1 MTSLCLALD
10 RLLTLIL
17 KRKKRFNRQKQ
28 RRHFMILRSQRAR
41 QTQILLVSKSIKHV
55 NRQKQQRHLT
65 ILLFHKARQTWTL
78 LVSKLIK
85 HVNRLKHL
93 KMQSLRTHLQMMS
106 QTKIRKTTSTSR
118 SKQWNE
124 CWSVNQT
131 SIIKFLKWMIHSQN
145 RRSKKRIRSSHCFY
159 TQTRTSMKM
168 LKRLLEVNKALLSR
182 SKLFWNSHFYSISL
196 QNWLHNINVN
206 TTVKALDVETE
217 KFSENAYEDDEDN
230 DNHSMKVEQSESKSD
245 DFCKQIY
252 EQVTSHLRKL
262 MNDLDNKVAQLEL
275 KKLNEQIKQ
284 RNVKNKLLKN
294 NLDDFLINIFMF
306 IANFKNAKRFI
317 EALKKNSTN
326 NIAREKLIKINQYMN
341 LVNEQRNYLRKWL
354 IIISSHSDTNAA
366 EFKSETSEES
376 FRSMKDIKVIK
387 KDDQAFIKDDVK
399 IKVSVSIS
407 DESDDWTSFEKVMIV
422 RSTDF
427 DSRVI
432 VNHEIDMN
440 SYYNIHLEVTFEKEI
455 AWQWLN
461 EKTYEIAN
469 SSNDIV
475 IDELKIC
482 ERVKIAHIA
491 TTLLKRVER
500 QSQNHNNI
508 CYYFIKIQEKSYLSI
523 RTALSE
529 MKRISLVKLK
539 WINAALNH

>member
-1 MTSLCLALD
+1 
-10 RLLTLIL
+10 
-17 KRKKRFNRQKQ
+17 
-28 RRHFMILRSQRAR
+28 
-41 QTQILLVSKSIKHV
+41 
-55 NRQKQQRHLT
+55 
-65 ILLFHKARQTWTL
+65 
-78 LVSKLIK
+78 
-85 HVNRLKHL
+85 
-93 KMQSLRTHLQMMS
+93 
-106 QTKIRKTTSTSR
+106 
-118 SKQWNE
+118 
-124 CWSVNQT
+124 
-131 SIIKFLKWMIHSQN
+131 
-145 RRSKKRIRSSHCFY
+145 
-159 TQTRTSMKM
+159 
-168 LKRLLEVNKALLSR
+168 
-182 SKLFWNSHFYSISL
+182 
-196 QNWLHNINVN
+196 
-206 TTVKALDVETE
+206 
-217 KFSENAYEDDEDN
+217 
-230 DNHSMKVEQSESKSD
+230 MKVEQSESKSD

-469 SSNDIV
+469 SSNDIA

-482 ERVKIAHIA
+482 ERVKIAHIT